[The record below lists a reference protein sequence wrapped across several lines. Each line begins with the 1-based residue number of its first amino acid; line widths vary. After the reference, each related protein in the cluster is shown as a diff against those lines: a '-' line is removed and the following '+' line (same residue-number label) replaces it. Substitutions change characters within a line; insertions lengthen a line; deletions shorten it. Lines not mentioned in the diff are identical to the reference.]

1 MAEPLGLDESKNGG
15 QRMSTPTISVI
26 IPAYNY
32 ARYLPAALNS
42 VSEQSFTDWECIVVD
57 DGSTDDTQAVVS
69 DYISKH
75 AGQQF
80 RYVYIPNSGTSVA
93 KNTGI
98 DLARGKYIQF
108 LDADDLL
115 SREKLALQFAII
127 ESRDCALVFSKALFF
142 NDGWEAQE
150 FTNNYPEGFLAEAT
164 LEDGPL
170 LEALI
175 KNNVVTISSPLV
187 HKHLL
192 VAAGNFQL
200 DLKNNE
206 DWLLWFRVAL
216 LKPIFIFDGDDRS
229 YAKIRIHPNSA
240 MKLQYNMFLG
250 EVVVRKAIHAAL
262 QKYKAAPERNALLR
276 MNMDLLALHRV
287 RSLEWSKGWAYI
299 LREFFK
305 QPRQRAGLLSQ
316 GLFKSGVRMVRSV
329 IPRNGT

>member
-1 MAEPLGLDESKNGG
+1 VAEPLGRDESKNGG
-15 QRMSTPTISVI
+15 QHMSTPAISVI

-42 VSEQSFTDWECIVVD
+42 VSEQSFADWECIVVD
-57 DGSTDDTQAVVS
+57 DGSTDDTKIVVN
-69 DYISKH
+69 DFISKH
-75 AGQQF
+75 ADQQF

-98 DLARGKYIQF
+98 NLARGKYIQF

-115 SREKLALQFAII
+115 SREKLAIQFAIM
-127 ESRDCALVFSKALFF
+127 ESRDCALVFSKAVFF
-142 NDGWEAQE
+142 NDGQEEQE
-150 FTNNYPEGFLAEAT
+150 FASHYPEGFLAEAT
-164 LEDGPL
+164 LANGAL
-170 LEALI
+170 LAALV
-175 KNNVVTISSPLV
+175 KNNVITISSPLV

-192 VAAGNFQL
+192 VAAGNFQV

-240 MKLQYNMFLG
+240 MRIQHNMFLG
-250 EVVVRKAIHAAL
+250 EVVVRKAIDAAL
-262 QKYKAAPERNALLR
+262 HNHNALVDSHVLLR

-305 QPRQRAGLLSQ
+305 QPRQRAGLLSS
-316 GLFKSGVRMVRSV
+316 GVFKSGVRMVRSF
-329 IPRNGT
+329 IPQNGT